1 MRYLLLVPVLAAAG
15 LLSSWLVTLPD
26 VAYLAAVNPNTTVLI
41 EARQAEA
48 AAKGRPIALSWTWV
62 PLVRISPHLQK
73 AVIVSEDASFY
84 QHHGFDWEGL
94 LEALMHN
101 WEQGKL
107 RRGGSTITQQL
118 AKNLYLSSEKNL
130 LRKAREALIAWEIE
144 RRLPKNRILELYL
157 NVAEWGDGVFGAE
170 AAARHHFDKS
180 AAELTEEEAAL
191 LAALLPSPRRND
203 PIQYTPFLARRQE
216 AILYWMHRENG
227 DQRPSAASP
236 KPLTDVTDSPL
247 STVEESPEL
256 PSPPE
261 GEGRVRGNTTM

>member
-1 MRYLLLVPVLAAAG
+1 MRYLLLVPVLATAS

-48 AAKGRPIALSWTWV
+48 AAKGRPFSMSWTWV
-62 PLVRISPHLQK
+62 PLPRISPHLQK

-118 AKNLYLSSEKNL
+118 AKNLYLSSEKN
-130 LRKAREALIAWEIE
+130 
-144 RRLPKNRILELYL
+144 RILELYL
-157 NVAEWGDGVFGAE
+157 NVAEWGDGVFGSE

-227 DQRPSAASP
+227 DQRP
-236 KPLTDVTDSPL
+236 
-247 STVEESPEL
+247 
-256 PSPPE
+256 
-261 GEGRVRGNTTM
+261 